1 MLLSRT
7 YSGVQWLGIVLSSS
21 RSMVL
26 GPAAG
31 GAVGG
36 GAGGP
41 VGGRVGASPVA
52 AGQPASGS
60 E

>member
-1 MLLSRT
+1 
-7 YSGVQWLGIVLSSS
+7 
-21 RSMVL
+21 MVL